1 MPERNTDPWRFCGPR
16 IAIGALV
23 ASHLVSRPPA
33 LCICIWMWKRH
44 ACGLW
49 LSELVAACTC
59 LPGSV
64 GGLCARLW
72 PERVTLSRV
81 CVPRV
86 KVFNLREGEGEI
98 QEGSNYM
105 RLYIVL
111 PNQSV
116 TYRAVAAAA
125 ATLAAA
131 IAAAIAIAAIAAASV
146 PTSPAAIVTAI

>member
-16 IAIGALV
+16 IVIGALV

-116 TYRAVAAAA
+116 TYLDKYVINETNCRCEQKESF
-125 ATLAAA
+125 L
-131 IAAAIAIAAIAAASV
+131 S
-146 PTSPAAIVTAI
+146 